1 MTMPQEEKRVLLI
14 GEQPDIELFAML
26 GGEGYEVVTLESPR
40 RARDVFPLYKPHVI
54 ILFLR
59 YPKEVA
65 ILEECLAM
73 AGTVPVVAAI
83 SLIAKP
89 TLVKAVKEKAAA
101 FVVLPAKLQT
111 IRETLQAVVLFED
124 EAQFPL
130 DGKKILGTDFPEE
143 KRPHSADSL

>member
-73 AGTVPVVAAI
+73 AGTVPVVVAI
-83 SLIAKP
+83 SVIAKP

-111 IRETLQAVVLFED
+111 IRETLLAVELFED
-124 EAQFPL
+124 EAKFPL
-130 DGKKILGTDFPEE
+130 AGKKILGTDSPGE

>member
-1 MTMPQEEKRVLLI
+1 MPEEKKRVLLI

-26 GGEGYEVVTLESPR
+26 GGEGYEVAALESPH
-40 RARDVFPLYKPHVI
+40 RARDVFPLYKPHFI
-54 ILFLR
+54 IVHLR

-73 AGTVPVVAAI
+73 AGRVPVIAAI
-83 SLIAKP
+83 SLIAKL

-111 IRETLQAVVLFED
+111 IRETLQAVALFED
-124 EAQFPL
+124 EAQIPS
-130 DGKKILGTDFPEE
+130 DGKKILGTDSPGE
-143 KRPHSADSL
+143 KQPHSADSL